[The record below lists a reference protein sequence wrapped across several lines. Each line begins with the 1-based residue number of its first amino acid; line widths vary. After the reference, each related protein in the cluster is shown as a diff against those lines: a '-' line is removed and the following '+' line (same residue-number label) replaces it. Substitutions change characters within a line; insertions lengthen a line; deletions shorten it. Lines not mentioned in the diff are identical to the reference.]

1 MTHKQVLVFDQ
12 RADWYAE
19 ALSALCPGY
28 AFAAATDEA
37 AAIERG
43 SEAQVLVA
51 LAPPVSGDMIAA
63 MPRLEWVQALT
74 TGVDNLLT
82 MPELAPQVV
91 VTNCRG
97 IHGPQM
103 SELAILLMLALGR
116 KFPAMVRNQSEAVW
130 QRWSQ
135 PLLAKRTV
143 CIVGLGAIAE
153 DLDKLCASFEMR
165 VTGVSDGR
173 STVEGFT
180 AVYRRAE
187 ITRAV
192 AEADF
197 VVVVVPYSSATHH
210 LVGAEAIAAMR
221 PDAFLINL
229 SRGGCVDEEALLAA
243 LASGAIGGAGL
254 DVFQTE
260 PLPAASPFWRLP
272 NVIVTPHI
280 GGMSDT
286 YHEQAL
292 PIVAANLNAYA
303 RSGADGLAS
312 RIERTNREA
321 I

>member
-1 MTHKQVLVFDQ
+1 MTRKQVLVFDQ
-12 RADWYAE
+12 RAAWYAG
-19 ALSALCPGY
+19 ALAKLCPGY
-28 AFAAATDEA
+28 DFVAATYPDEMMRKGAEA
-37 AAIERG
+37 AI
-43 SEAQVLVA
+43 LVA
-51 LAPPVSGDMIAA
+51 LAPPVSREMIAA

-74 TGVDNLLT
+74 TGVDNLLS
-82 MPELAPQVV
+82 MPELGPRVAI
-91 VTNCRG
+91 TNCRG

-116 KFPAMVRNQSEAVW
+116 RFPAMVRNQFDAVW

-153 DLDKLCASFEMR
+153 DLARRCASFEMR
-165 VTGVSDGR
+165 ITGVSDGR
-173 STVEGFT
+173 ATVEGF
-180 AVYRRAE
+180 ARVYRRAE
-187 ITRAV
+187 IARAV

-197 VVVVVPYSSATHH
+197 VVVVVPYSSDTHH
-210 LVGAEAIAAMR
+210 LVGSEVIAAMR
-221 PDAFLINL
+221 PDSFLVNL
-229 SRGGCVDEEALLAA
+229 SRGGCVDEQALLEALG
-243 LASGAIGGAGL
+243 SGAIAGAGL

-260 PLPAASPFWRLP
+260 PLPATNPFWRLP

-292 PIVAANLNAYA
+292 PIVAANLNTYA
-303 RSGADGLAS
+303 REGADGLAG
-312 RIERTNREA
+312 RVDRTNKEA